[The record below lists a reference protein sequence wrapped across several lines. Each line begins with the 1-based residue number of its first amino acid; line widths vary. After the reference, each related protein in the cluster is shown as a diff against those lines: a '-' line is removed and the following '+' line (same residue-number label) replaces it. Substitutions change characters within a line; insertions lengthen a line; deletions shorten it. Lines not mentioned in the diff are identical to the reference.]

1 MSKFSKI
8 VIICFIVVLIIIL
21 IPTISFSVNYL
32 KAKNTL
38 SSNGFSISEDPD
50 CFPGIYYKA
59 TEDDVRI
66 CVELF
71 KYNVFSSPTFAY
83 TEIYSDEVIN
93 DSEEETEN
101 TDKNVEEE
109 KTDNSDKTTSKTN
122 IIHIAFQ
129 INSLTDDSKNN
140 VLIVHSRSG
149 IEKKLPVSDIDKLSI
164 NDLNLPEEEIPDE
177 TEFNSSLEKDISDI
191 KSAYSRAINL
201 FK

>member
-71 KYNVFSSPTFAY
+71 KYNFFSSPTFAY

-93 DSEEETEN
+93 DSEEG
-101 TDKNVEEE
+101 
-109 KTDNSDKTTSKTN
+109 TDNSDKTTSKTN

>member
-93 DSEEETEN
+93 DSEEG
-101 TDKNVEEE
+101 
-109 KTDNSDKTTSKTN
+109 TDNSDKTTSKTN

-177 TEFNSSLEKDISDI
+177 TEFDSSLEKDISDI